1 MTLVLIDTIMM
12 LMDMM
17 ICYRKTITGGPGIL
31 FHSELTWV
39 PPGIVQ
45 GVPKKRTFRIIILQA
60 DTSERSACRVMIL
73 KMRCFWTPCTKT
85 LFEIIT
91 SEYTLYVQ

>member
-17 ICYRKTITGGPGIL
+17 ICYRKTITGGPGML

-60 DTSERSACRVMIL
+60 AASGRSDSRRLESDLSEAAVCRMMIL
-73 KMRCFWTPCTKT
+73 KVRFFGTPCMY
-85 LFEIIT
+85 I
-91 SEYTLYVQ
+91 V

>member
-17 ICYRKTITGGPGIL
+17 ICYRKTITGGPGML

-60 DTSERSACRVMIL
+60 DPSRSLRGCLELASQACGLGLIVG
-73 KMRCFWTPCTKT
+73 PG
-85 LFEIIT
+85 
-91 SEYTLYVQ
+91 

>member
-17 ICYRKTITGGPGIL
+17 ICYRKTITGGPGML

-45 GVPKKRTFRIIILQA
+45 GVPKKSSSCKLTQLGVCRAAWSLQA
-60 DTSERSACRVMIL
+60 RLVGSD
-73 KMRCFWTPCTKT
+73 
-85 LFEIIT
+85 
-91 SEYTLYVQ
+91 